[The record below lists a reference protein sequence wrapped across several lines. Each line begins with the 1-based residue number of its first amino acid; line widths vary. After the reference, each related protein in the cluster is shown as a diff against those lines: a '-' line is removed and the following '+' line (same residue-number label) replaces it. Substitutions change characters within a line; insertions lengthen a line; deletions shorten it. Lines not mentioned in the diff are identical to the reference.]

1 MTGGLFQNGFNLLTN
16 GGDGKR
22 LAGYARNCSKSARR
36 FYQSQKQLQQ
46 YF

>member
-16 GGDGKR
+16 GEDGKR
-22 LAGYARNCSKSARR
+22 LAGYARNCSKSAQR
-36 FYQSQKQLQQ
+36 FYQSQKELQQ